1 MTRSLDDKITENA
14 FFLLIAFFYILA
26 NTRGE
31 EKSKEIHAKRK
42 NFLNLSSKII
52 FVTAYYIERENYY
65 RVISLNNH
73 SQKII

>member
-1 MTRSLDDKITENA
+1 MP
-14 FFLLIAFFYILA
+14 FFYKLLSFIFWRVLV
-26 NTRGE
+26 
-31 EKSKEIHAKRK
+31 AKKNLRKYTRK

-52 FVTAYYIERENYY
+52 FFTAYYIERENYY

>member
-1 MTRSLDDKITENA
+1 MP
-14 FFLLIAFFYILA
+14 FFYKLLSFIFWRILVA
-26 NTRGE
+26 KKNLRKY
-31 EKSKEIHAKRK
+31 EKTRK